1 MDDVTDFVFREI
13 VATTAK
19 PDVIFTEFTSTDGLF
34 SRGHDKVI
42 RKLRFSEYQRS
53 IVAQIWGANPENF
66 EKAGKYI
73 AELGFDGIDI
83 NMGCP
88 DKGVIKKKSGGR
100 WPRLRKS

>member
-53 IVAQIWGANPENF
+53 IVAQIWGATPENF

-73 AELGFDGIDI
+73 AELGFDG
-83 NMGCP
+83 
-88 DKGVIKKKSGGR
+88 
-100 WPRLRKS
+100 